1 MKVTK
6 KKMKKIRFEDTEL
19 YTWDERDSAFIELRD
34 KKTQKTLVEWWDEE
48 VKEVYEDGFLDPQNL
63 HESVYDYYKEY
74 IQ

>member
-1 MKVTK
+1 MMK
-6 KKMKKIRFEDTEL
+6 KKIRFEDTEL
-19 YTWDERDSAFIELRD
+19 YTWDERDRSHIELRD

-48 VKEVYEDGFLDPQNL
+48 VNEVYQDGFLDPQNL